1 MDELEKEF
9 VIDFFTKRFIHF
21 KDSPEA
27 VGWTK
32 TGQLLRYEAVYKLIN
47 PDGKKIL
54 DFGCGKGDFYGFL
67 IEKEKGA
74 NLTYT
79 GIDINPSLIKLAQKK
94 YPKTNFYVKD
104 IEIEQVDEIFDYIV
118 IIGVFNLAL
127 SNVKKLMQRCVEI
140 LFENTKERLILN
152 CLNNKTKF
160 RDIGVVY
167 FSVEELQGLAQ
178 SLTKNFEVLDNL
190 IEGDLFLILDKK

>member
-9 VIDFFTKRFIHF
+9 VIDFFTKRLIHF

-32 TGQLLRYEAVYKLIN
+32 IGQLLRYEAVYKLIN
-47 PDGKKIL
+47 PDGKKLL
-54 DFGCGKGDFYGFL
+54 DFGCGKGDFYRFL
-67 IEKEKGA
+67 KEKGV

-79 GIDINPSLIKLAQKK
+79 GIDINPSLIKLAKK
-94 YPKTNFYVKD
+94 NYPEINFYVKD
-104 IEIEQVDEIFDYIV
+104 IENEQLDEVFDYTV
-118 IIGVFNLAL
+118 VIGVFNLAL
-127 SNVKKLMQRCVEI
+127 SNVKNLMQRCLEI
-140 LFENTKERLILN
+140 LFENTKERLILT

-160 RDIGVVY
+160 RDIGVAY
-167 FSVEELQGLAQ
+167 FSVEELQRLAQ
-178 SLTKNFEVLDNL
+178 SLTKDFEVLDNL

>member
-104 IEIEQVDEIFDYIV
+104 IESEQLDEIFDYIV

-178 SLTKNFEVLDNL
+178 SLTKIFEVLDNL

>member
-1 MDELEKEF
+1 
-9 VIDFFTKRFIHF
+9 
-21 KDSPEA
+21 
-27 VGWTK
+27 
-32 TGQLLRYEAVYKLIN
+32 
-47 PDGKKIL
+47 
-54 DFGCGKGDFYGFL
+54 
-67 IEKEKGA
+67 
-74 NLTYT
+74 
-79 GIDINPSLIKLAQKK
+79 
-94 YPKTNFYVKD
+94 
-104 IEIEQVDEIFDYIV
+104 
-118 IIGVFNLAL
+118 
-127 SNVKKLMQRCVEI
+127 MQRCVEI

>member
-67 IEKEKGA
+67 IEKGA

>member
-54 DFGCGKGDFYGFL
+54 DFGCGKGDFYGF
-67 IEKEKGA
+67 
-74 NLTYT
+74 
-79 GIDINPSLIKLAQKK
+79 
-94 YPKTNFYVKD
+94 
-104 IEIEQVDEIFDYIV
+104 
-118 IIGVFNLAL
+118 
-127 SNVKKLMQRCVEI
+127 
-140 LFENTKERLILN
+140 
-152 CLNNKTKF
+152 
-160 RDIGVVY
+160 
-167 FSVEELQGLAQ
+167 
-178 SLTKNFEVLDNL
+178 
-190 IEGDLFLILDKK
+190 